1 MNMIIARD
9 GASNDVKVTKPY
21 LESSSLPALRKQ
33 AVEGNLVVSVFTSGL
48 ARLQTA
54 NWIKHNTVGQ
64 AL

>member
-9 GASNDVKVTKPY
+9 WASNDVKVTKPY

-54 NWIKHNTVGQ
+54 N
-64 AL
+64 